1 MLDNADLGKL
11 ILRLTVGG
19 LMLFHGVQKI
29 MKPGVVEY
37 IGDTLGGFGLPG
49 FIAYGVFVGEVLA
62 PLLIIV
68 GYQVRAGALLIVINM
83 VFAVLLMHTGDLLSL
98 TQHGGWRLELQAF
111 FLFGALAI
119 AFLGNGRY
127 AMQPD

>member
-1 MLDNADLGKL
+1 MLDNEDLGKL

-29 MKPGVVEY
+29 MNPGVVEY